1 MKIKTS
7 VPKLTIC
14 LLALG
19 ILILPHS
26 VVKASQ
32 DQTTTDKAS
41 RSFIPVVLH
50 KGEFYP
56 VVGVKKKKPLINVK
70 GELMTPSK
78 KSSVFFFSQKP
89 AKKSTLMTGRHISS
103 IDTGVGSG
111 IEGGNFSKST
121 GGGPAGATSTA
132 TSSQGGG
139 GGAGAGADPFGVT
152 NPSAVGAQSQGTGGN
167 QINRDQNQ
175 ESADNDQTQLWEN
188 LTSTDG
194 PLNNAYGVFIFY
206 SDKGIAELKWRD
218 VKDSPEG
225 KTRPMRIPYPSSKT
239 LRNHVKPR
247 YMFLTFQDGEE
258 LVPSNQPDRHQF
270 LSWNETRAMLQLS
283 RSHKEANL
291 QQTVDP
297 TLIFRPDFTLSESA
311 YAHLQD
317 KEISANITV
326 NALGLVSEAYLDSDI
341 ESSTANEV
349 LSCIRLWKFLP
360 AIKEGKQVA
369 EEVII
374 PLQF

>member
-7 VPKLTIC
+7 IPKLTIC

-19 ILILPHS
+19 IFILPHS

-32 DQTTTDKAS
+32 GQAA
-41 RSFIPVVLH
+41 RAFVPVVLH
-50 KGEFYP
+50 KGEFYT
-56 VVGVKKKKPLINVK
+56 VVGVKKKKPLINVN
-70 GELMTPSK
+70 GELIKVSK
-78 KSSVFFFSQKP
+78 KSSVFFFSQKA
-89 AKKSTLMTGRHISS
+89 AKNPTLLTGRHISS

-111 IEGGNFSKST
+111 IEGGNFSKSSGGGT
-121 GGGPAGATSTA
+121 GGASSTA
-132 TSSQGGG
+132 PSSMGPSLGGEG
-139 GGAGAGADPFGVT
+139 NNTGPPTGAGA
-152 NPSAVGAQSQGTGGN
+152 QSSVSGN
-167 QINRDQNQ
+167 QINRDQNR
-175 ESADNDQTQLWEN
+175 ESTDNDQTQLWEN

-194 PLNNAYGVFIFY
+194 PLKNAYGVFIFY
-206 SDKGIAELKWRD
+206 SDIGIAELKWRQ

-239 LRNHVKPR
+239 LREHVHPR

-258 LVPSNQPDRHQF
+258 LVPSNQPDRNQF

-283 RSHKEANL
+283 KSHKEANL
-291 QQTVDP
+291 QQTVAP

-326 NALGLVSEAYLDSDI
+326 NALGLVSDAYLDSDI

-349 LSCIRLWKFLP
+349 LSCVRLWKFLP
-360 AIKEGKQVA
+360 AINEGVQVA

>member
-1 MKIKTS
+1 MKIKTHH
-7 VPKLTIC
+7 PILTIC

-19 ILILPHS
+19 MFILPHS
-26 VVKASQ
+26 FVRASQ
-32 DQTTTDKAS
+32 DQTITTSAS

-50 KGEFYP
+50 KGEFHP
-56 VVGVKKKKPLINVK
+56 IVGVKKKKPLINV
-70 GELMTPSK
+70 GGQLITVPK
-78 KSSVFFFSQKP
+78 KSSVFFWSHKA
-89 AKKSTLMTGRHISS
+89 AKTPTLLTGKHISS

-111 IEGGNFSKST
+111 IEGGNFSKSSGGT
-121 GGGPAGATSTA
+121 GGVSASNMGA
-132 TSSQGGG
+132 G
-139 GGAGAGADPFGVT
+139 GGAGAAAAPQGGSMGIS
-152 NPSAVGAQSQGTGGN
+152 NPSAVGAQSQSTSGN
-167 QINRDQNQ
+167 QINRDQNR
-175 ESADNDQTQLWEN
+175 ESVDNDQTQLWEN

-194 PLNNAYGVFIFY
+194 PLKNAYGVFIFY

-239 LRNHVKPR
+239 LREHVKPR

-258 LVPSNQPDRHQF
+258 LVPSNQPDRKQF
-270 LSWNETRAMLQLS
+270 LSWNETRAMLQLAKG
-283 RSHKEANL
+283 HKEANL

-311 YAHLQD
+311 YENLKN
-317 KEISANITV
+317 KEISAIITV
-326 NALGLVSEAYLDSDI
+326 NGLGIVSDAYLDS
-341 ESSTANEV
+341 EMGSSTANEI

-360 AIKEGKQVA
+360 AIKEGRQVE
-369 EEVII
+369 EEVVI